1 MDEGRSS
8 QLWDHTASL
17 MALLVNLK
25 RTKRSQK
32 LARPS
37 EFHPHLRAA
46 EGGLDIASTEG
57 RTKFREAFAGGKR
70 RTYKASD
77 MKTATETQRTQR

>member
-32 LARPS
+32 LARAS
-37 EFHPHLRAA
+37 EFHPHLRQNTDLHDAGTPQGKAA
-46 EGGLDIASTEG
+46 
-57 RTKFREAFAGGKR
+57 FRETFKR
-70 RTYKASD
+70 PGVKVHRVKASEMRKAAGD
-77 MKTATETQRTQR
+77 HT